1 MVGINWDIVG
11 LFFSHLASMLQTCYS
26 MNGSTPV
33 GSQ

>member
-11 LFFSHLASMLQTCYS
+11 FFLASMLQTCYS